1 MAYIVGSFHR
11 PPLAIKPPLL
21 SNSLGSY
28 GTPGNLKHP
37 SRIQYS
43 QRLRKKSVPQGLGRS
58 LRIGSGRER
67 ISASSPVVA
76 SSSSSSSSAANGGS
90 NKPLSTSSFTSYDSD
105 EMENGAMKSMGQR
118 ASAENILIVF

>member
-76 SSSSSSSSAANGGS
+76 SSAPSAANGGS

-118 ASAENILIVF
+118 ASAENIIIVF